1 MTPLKQQI
9 SLFILGFRLVLPSGE
24 HVLGL
29 GLGLLLS
36 SGERGG
42 RDANFIHSRH
52 SPRVPNFLLIGDTA
66 AVSLGAAYNYE

>member
-42 RDANFIHSRH
+42 RDANF
-52 SPRVPNFLLIGDTA
+52 
-66 AVSLGAAYNYE
+66 VSLISCSLETRPPCR